1 MGFKDFFAPKI
12 SEKNLEHVKKLLK
25 KSTECASLSNT
36 TCRPD
41 IFFAKYDELE
51 NLLAELVAYEKYK
64 IFKGTLP
71 STNLKNVKDNRKNDT
86 NAFIQRSYS
95 LARKKADAEKDKEK
109 RNKIFTSYFA
119 DLEKYGTDIDEFN
132 LQVIEDLKLMSIE

>member
-12 SEKNLEHVKKLLK
+12 SDKKMAEVKKLLQ

-36 TCRPD
+36 TCRAD

-51 NLLAELVAYEKYK
+51 SLLAELVQYEKYK

-71 STNLKNVKDNRKNDT
+71 STNLKNIQDNRKNDT

-95 LARKKADAEKDKEK
+95 LARKKAEAEQDKEK
-109 RNKIFTSYFA
+109 RNKIFTEYFE
-119 DLEKYGTDIDEFN
+119 DIKKHGTCIDEFN
-132 LQVIEDLKLMSIE
+132 SQVLEDLKAMSIE